1 MAKFFTGMPAPAG
14 AIVVLLPLYLHL
26 VFNLSVSTGMIVL
39 EAVYVLGV
47 ALLMASRIPHYSGKS
62 LGRVPREEFIFVL
75 FVAAAAL
82 VLLAFFP
89 MQMLIVLSL
98 LYMSMIP
105 ASVRAYNALAAQ
117 DAAKDAPREASVPP
131 A

>member
-1 MAKFFTGMPAPAG
+1 
-14 AIVVLLPLYLHL
+14 
-26 VFNLSVSTGMIVL
+26 
-39 EAVYVLGV
+39 
-47 ALLMASRIPHYSGKS
+47 
-62 LGRVPREEFIFVL
+62 VL
-75 FVAAAAL
+75 FVAAATL

-105 ASVRAYNALAAQ
+105 ASVRAYNTFAAQ
-117 DAAKDAPREASVPP
+117 DAKAREASVPP